1 MEPGDRL
8 RGIRSE
14 LGMSTREVAQLS
26 NKIAVAEQNQE
37 FLISSPWLTQ
47 LENKT
52 ALPSVF
58 KLFTLAAI
66 YGLTYNY
73 VLTLY
78 GVNLKKVM
86 AYHSQMPVR
95 KTHLAELD
103 FEEMHATVELPI
115 RFDAGL
121 NLNKTTLLSRMV
133 DTWGMVPPELM
144 QGLDFPRRLY
154 GFVGLED
161 YRLYPLVRPGSF
173 VEINPDSK
181 KPRQRLPRSEFDR
194 PIYFVDLRD
203 ECACA
208 WCDIVAD
215 SLLLLSHP
223 LSPCETTIVKLPEE
237 GEIIGEVT
245 GIAMRLGVPAGQLKS
260 DSAKPQNG
268 TITF

>member
-8 RGIRSE
+8 REIRGR

-26 NKIAVAEQNQE
+26 SRIAVAEQNPE

-78 GVNLKKVM
+78 GVNLKKVI

-103 FEEMHATVELPI
+103 FEEIPPTVELPI
-115 RFDAGL
+115 RFDAGV

-133 DTWGMVPPELM
+133 DTWGMVPPELI
-144 QGLDFPRRLY
+144 QGLDFRRRLY

-161 YRLYPLVRPGSF
+161 YRLFPLVRPGSF
-173 VEINPDSK
+173 VEINPESK

-194 PIYFVDLRD
+194 PIYFVDLRE

-223 LSPCETTIVKLPEE
+223 LSPCETTIVKMPDE

-245 GIAMRLGVPAGQLKS
+245 GIAMRLGPASGQRKS
-260 DSAKPQNG
+260 DSSRTQTAG
-268 TITF
+268 ITV